1 MSRPFNKEDL
11 PMRIKIIAIAVTAT
25 TLLTGCQVPSTP
37 TIANDPRID
46 GAAKGAIGGA
56 VIGQVLGGDTEATA
70 TGAVLGGLAG
80 GYLGSQR
87 QQASGYQSHPC
98 ADIYERFA
106 DPEVAGDL
114 CDRRLSTM
122 R

>member
-1 MSRPFNKEDL
+1 
-11 PMRIKIIAIAVTAT
+11 MRTKMISIAISAT
-25 TLLTGCQVPSTP
+25 TLLGACQMPNEP
-37 TIANDPRID
+37 RIANDPRID

-56 VIGQVLGGDTEATA
+56 VVGQILGGDTEATA

-80 GYLGSQR
+80 GYLGAQR
-87 QQASGYQSHPC
+87 QQRPGYQPHPC
-98 ADIYERFA
+98 ADIYEHFA
-106 DPEVAGDL
+106 DPEIAGNL